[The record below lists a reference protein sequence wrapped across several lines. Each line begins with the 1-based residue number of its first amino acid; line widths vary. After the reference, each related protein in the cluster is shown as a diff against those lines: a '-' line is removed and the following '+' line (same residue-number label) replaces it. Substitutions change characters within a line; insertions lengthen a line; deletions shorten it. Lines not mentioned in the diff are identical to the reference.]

1 MKGWKFKASVIA
13 VCLLIGALVAG
24 CGGGSKPKTSSSTPP
39 ATQQTAP
46 APAQTPPPAPEP
58 PKAVPTLHVDPYA
71 FQTRYNEFMH
81 TEGGQIGASGGLDIG
96 EPNISNGSVNNT
108 VAYANNNLNLA
119 LNETIDKASG
129 EIKEVFITSAI
140 AGKDGKTIQASLM
153 AAIMSYNA
161 LIAAVDPE
169 ADIDAIQAALGL
181 HESIDKWVKDT
192 DTTVNNVKYFKRVV
206 KGIGLI
212 FGAEA
217 K

>member
-1 MKGWKFKASVIA
+1 MAFAI
-13 VCLLIGALVAG
+13 AG
-24 CGGGSKPKTSSSTPP
+24 CGGGSKPKTSSSSSTPP
-39 ATQQTAP
+39 ATQQTTPAP
-46 APAQTPPPAPEP
+46 APAQTPPPAPAPEP

-71 FQTRYNEFMH
+71 FQARYNEFMH

-96 EPNISNGSVNNT
+96 TPNISNGSVNNT
-108 VAYANNNLNLA
+108 VAYANNSLNLA

-129 EIKEVFITSAI
+129 EIKEVFVTSAI

-169 ADIDAIQAALGL
+169 ADIDAIQANLGL
-181 HESIDKWVKDT
+181 HESIDQWVKDT
-192 DTTVNNVKYFKRVV
+192 DTTVNDVKYFKRVV